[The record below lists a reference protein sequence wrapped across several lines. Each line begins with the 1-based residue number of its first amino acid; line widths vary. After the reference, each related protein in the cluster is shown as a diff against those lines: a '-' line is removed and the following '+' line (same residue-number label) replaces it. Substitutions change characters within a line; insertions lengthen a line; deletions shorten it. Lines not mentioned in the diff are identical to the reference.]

1 MEIQPDLLERLL
13 VEDMNFKRRDNKHSE
28 YKLKISSLE
37 SRAHLTAAELQE
49 KQRFKKLKLALK
61 DEIEEIIAQHEA

>member
-13 VEDMNFKRRDNKHSE
+13 VEDINFKRRYTKHTE
-28 YKLKISSLE
+28 YKQKVSLLE

-49 KQRFKKLKLALK
+49 KQKFKKLKLALK
-61 DEIEEIIAQHEA
+61 DELEEIIAQHEA